1 VWILLTNIRWKDPR
15 IKTQFKEA
23 LKWRILLK
31 NTKWKDS
38 SLGKWKKEEEKVQDG
53 RTQVLA
59 NEGHSK
65 EGGGPLRGGEQIKRR
80 FGYGGNGDI

>member
-1 VWILLTNIRWKDPR
+1 VDTPYKYKMKGPKDKDTIQR
-15 IKTQFKEA
+15 STQVKDTPQ
-23 LKWRILLK
+23 
-31 NTKWKDS
+31 NTKMERLKSWEM
-38 SLGKWKKEEEKVQDG
+38 KKKRKKVQDG